1 MVAGNRTYL
10 RLKPEIEEPQ
20 VKINNSKNRA
30 GLKVLGIAA
39 VTIGVISFAIYVA
52 EKKSDELL

>member
-1 MVAGNRTYL
+1 MEKSKNTYVRLRPETTEPEIKPQKQNRT
-10 RLKPEIEEPQ
+10 
-20 VKINNSKNRA
+20 

-39 VTIGVISFAIYVA
+39 VTIGVLGFVIYVA